1 MQRETLYRY
10 KDIIA
15 DFDAFMRAIKSERI
29 ATVRWNPHKV
39 SREELKEE
47 LEECFVSVEEVSWYR
62 HAFRLSNAEKPGKT
76 LAHILG
82 HYYIQEESAMLA
94 ALVLN
99 PEKHAYVL
107 DMCAAPG
114 GKTTQLSALMENKG
128 TIVANDKSI
137 PRLKSLVANVSR
149 LACLNVAV
157 TWNDASK
164 ITTKERFDYILVD
177 APCTAEGNLQNK
189 ITLMPK
195 RVRESLSQLQRALL
209 AKACE
214 LIKPKGTIVYCTC
227 TFAPEENERVVSSIV
242 REFDLK
248 VLPIK
253 IDVPHEKGV
262 ESFGNEEYG
271 SEMKNTLRIYP
282 HHLNSGG
289 AYIAKLKKR
298 G

>member
-1 MQRETLYRY
+1 MQRETLNRY
-10 KDIIA
+10 KDIIG
-15 DFDAFMRAIKSERI
+15 DFEAFMCAIKSKRTT
-29 ATVRWNPHKV
+29 TVRWNPYKV
-39 SREELKEE
+39 TKKELIEE
-47 LEECFVSVEEVSWYR
+47 LEECFGEVEKVSWYE

-76 LAHILG
+76 LYHAIG

-99 PEKHAYVL
+99 PKKNSYML

-114 GKTTQLSALMENKG
+114 GKTTQLSALMENTG

-137 PRLKSLVANVSR
+137 PRLKSLVANISR
-149 LACLNVAV
+149 LGCLNVVV

-164 ITTKERFDYILVD
+164 IVTKERFDYILLD

-195 RVRESLSQLQRALL
+195 RVRESLSRLQKSLL

-214 LIKPKGTIVYCTC
+214 LTKPKGTIVYCTC
-227 TFAPEENERVVSSIV
+227 TFAPEENERVVSSIAQ
-242 REFDLK
+242 EFNLK

-253 IDVPHEKGV
+253 LTIPHEKGL
-262 ESFGNEEYG
+262 ESFGSEHYG
-271 SEMKNTLRIYP
+271 SEMRNTVRIYP

>member
-10 KDIIA
+10 RDIIS
-15 DFDAFMRAIKSERI
+15 DFDAFMQAIKSERI
-29 ATVRWNPHKV
+29 ITVRWNPHKV
-39 SREELKEE
+39 TRAELIEELKE
-47 LEECFVSVEEVSWYR
+47 CFASVEEVGWYK
-62 HAFRLSNAEKPGKT
+62 HAFRLGKVEKPGKT
-76 LAHILG
+76 LGHALG

-99 PEKHAYVL
+99 PEKDSYVL

-114 GKTTQLSALMENKG
+114 GKTTQLSALMENTG

-149 LACLNVAV
+149 LACLNVVV

-164 ITTKERFDYILVD
+164 LATKERFDYILVD
-177 APCTAEGNLQNK
+177 APCTAEGNLQEK

-195 RVRESLSQLQRALL
+195 RTRENLSRLQKALL
-209 AKACE
+209 RKACE
-214 LIKPKGTIVYCTC
+214 LVKPKGKIVYCTC
-227 TFAPEENERVVSSIV
+227 TFAPEENERVVSSV
-242 REFDLK
+242 VQEFDLK
-248 VLPIK
+248 VLPLK
-253 IDVPHEKGV
+253 LKVPYEKGL
-262 ESFGNEEYG
+262 ESFGSENYC
-271 SEMKNTLRIYP
+271 SEMKNTARIYP